1 MYCPKC
7 KAEYREGYTHCTE
20 CGCPLTTTPPSSED
34 PLQSHPEP
42 AFLCDAANDFEADII
57 VSKLA
62 AEGVQAYKR
71 YRGADSY
78 NRILLGRTILG
89 VEILV
94 AADDFEEAQNILS
107 PFGHSENDK

>member
-7 KAEYREGYTHCTE
+7 KAEYREGYTQCAE
-20 CGCPLTTTPPSSED
+20 CGCPLTAAPPSPKEQV
-34 PLQSHPEP
+34 LSHPEP
-42 AFLCDAANDFEADII
+42 ALLCDAANDFEADII

-62 AEGVQAYKR
+62 AEGIRAFKR

-78 NRILLGRTILG
+78 NKILLGRTILG

-94 AADDFEEAQNILS
+94 AANDFDEAQNVLFPSDLS
-107 PFGHSENDK
+107 ETD